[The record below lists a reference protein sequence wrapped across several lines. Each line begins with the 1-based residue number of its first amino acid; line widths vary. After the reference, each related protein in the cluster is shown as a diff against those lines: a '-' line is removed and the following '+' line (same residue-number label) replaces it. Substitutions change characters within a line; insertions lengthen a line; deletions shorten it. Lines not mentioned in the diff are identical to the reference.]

1 MYVVVISII
10 FRLRFKI
17 YEFIIIYFEFLYK
30 FNYLFLICNDL
41 GFFGRLL
48 FGEFKDFNY
57 KFVGLL
63 VLLFWILLGF

>member
-1 MYVVVISII
+1 MYVVIVISII

-48 FGEFKDFNY
+48 FGEF
-57 KFVGLL
+57 
-63 VLLFWILLGF
+63 